1 MKKRLIIITFS
12 SPARFSRFSREIEKS
27 RRVLIPLQSPLPQN
41 TPVVLYPVIP
51 GETPPPPLH
60 GVISVRHGS
69 SSEIVFDAVAESIA
83 DNAGASLPTS
93 PAPAEKAAVG
103 KGGATQKFEW
113 LREIVSQ
120 GEHRPVAEESPE
132 RFEEPVSEKK
142 TLTTQE
148 QERVAPI
155 GTFIMNLTKA
165 ILRTGYY
172 DPGHPGAKTARRGL
186 YEEFQKVLAQSKELM
201 LTKEESRKHED
212 FSITGVLDSPV
223 AIRTIVGKGVAAL
236 FVPKLFEYFEKKNLL
251 SIAIKKRISE
261 EHFDAFIAVMSNP
274 EVDRA
279 TDKNAGRMLTD
290 ELVRHN
296 ITEISAVF
304 ASDQLNFEKNLPWRV
319 AMAMHRLAKDLNL
332 LPMFKG
338 INPDVI
344 RKMKQQSVQDI
355 IRPLAHPQLL
365 NDFLVNCYIIA
376 DHVVNM
382 APREIEQILV
392 DAFPA
397 RMLLPA
403 SQYTF
408 SELDWLK
415 KKAAEETGNERIF
428 QRLEGIKRILKM
440 IAGRVVVENIA
451 GGQHFLAFLYEN
463 DILSFEELPA
473 DAQYVIHSRQMADD
487 VRKNMADYEAGL
499 LNVKTGEDL
508 MIYVNC
514 FRRIAP
520 LLMESKDWGLL
531 RRIAA
536 GLRTASDAA
545 RNDETPKAELHGPD
559 PADNA
564 NVVVAGASD
573 TGQRLFGYIFGEQ
586 AHALVEAYE
595 NGNAETREQLNEFFD
610 ALGYFGIRIL
620 GRILCESK
628 DRNLRGQVTDLL
640 LQRPLETRQW
650 VIGVLN
656 NAKHPW
662 FVYRNAILILRDV
675 GTDPADADLVRVF
688 LEDGHPRLR
697 LEALS
702 TMVHLRPADVEELI
716 IDRIMDSDNRVNWR
730 AVKAI
735 AELPEISESGMKTL
749 LSMIT
754 ADMPEPSDA
763 AADHVKH
770 VARLITAIQGLPHI
784 PNPGKVEE
792 KILAFAKRF
801 AVTEKKWHRLLMR
814 SRSSEE
820 EILSLKTVVPL
831 LGRIGRSPSVQFLT
845 QMVLSYPELSDAVQQ
860 AIQSIQN
867 RKTEGQ

>member
-12 SPARFSRFSREIEKS
+12 SPGSYSRFAREVS
-27 RRVLIPLQSPLPQN
+27 QRRRVLIPLQSPLPKN
-41 TPVVLYPVIP
+41 TAVVLHPVFP
-51 GETPPPPLH
+51 GEKPPPPLH
-60 GVISVRHGS
+60 GAVSVRHGS
-69 SSEIVFDAVAESIA
+69 SSEIVFNGAAEAVGVDIGTPFP
-83 DNAGASLPTS
+83 AG
-93 PAPAEKAAVG
+93 PAPAEKAADG

-113 LREIVSQ
+113 LREIVSH
-120 GEHRPVAEESPE
+120 GEYRPAEEEAPK
-132 RFEEPVSEKK
+132 RFEEPLSEKK

-186 YEEFQKVLAQSKELM
+186 YEEFQKVLAHSTELM
-201 LTKEESRKHED
+201 LTKEESRDHED

-251 SIAIKKRISE
+251 SIAIKKQISE
-261 EHFDAFIAVMSNP
+261 AHFDAFIAVMSNP

-279 TDKNAGRMLTD
+279 SDKNAGRILTN
-290 ELVRHN
+290 ELVKHN
-296 ITEISAVF
+296 ITEISTVF
-304 ASDQLNFEKNLPWRV
+304 ANDQLNFEKNLPWRV

-376 DHVVNM
+376 EHVVNM
-382 APREIEQILV
+382 EPREIEQIIV

-397 RMLLPA
+397 QMLLPA

-415 KKAAEETGNERIF
+415 KKAAEETDNERIF

-440 IAGRVVVENIA
+440 IAGRIVVENIA

-487 VRKNMADYEAGL
+487 VRINMDDYQAGL
-499 LNVKTGEDL
+499 LNVQTGEDL
-508 MIYVNC
+508 MIYADC

-520 LLMESKDWGLL
+520 LLMESKDWGIL

-536 GLRTASDAA
+536 AVRSASNETRNNESTGLKLREADST
-545 RNDETPKAELHGPD
+545 
-559 PADNA
+559 DNA
-564 NVVVAGASD
+564 TGVGAGSAD

-586 AHALVEAYE
+586 AGALVRAYE
-595 NGNAETREQLNEFFD
+595 SGDAETRKQLNDLFNE
-610 ALGYFGIRIL
+610 LGYFGIRIL
-620 GRILCESK
+620 GQILCESK
-628 DRNLRGQVTDLL
+628 DRNLRGQVTDVLM
-640 LQRPLETRQW
+640 QRPLETRHW
-650 VIGVLN
+650 VTGVLN
-656 NAKHPW
+656 HSKHPW
-662 FVYRNAILILRDV
+662 FVYRNAILILREV
-675 GTDPADADLVRVF
+675 STDPADGGLVRVF
-688 LEDGHPRLR
+688 LEHEHPRLR

-702 TMVHLRPADVEELI
+702 TIVHLRPADVEELI
-716 IDRIMDSDNRVNWR
+716 IDRIMDSDERVNWR

-735 AELPEISESGMKTL
+735 AELPKISTSGMNTI

-754 ADMPEPSDA
+754 AGMTEQSDA
-763 AADHVKH
+763 ADDHVKH
-770 VARLITAIQGLPHI
+770 VARLITAIQGLRHI
-784 PNPGKVEE
+784 PNPGRVEGE
-792 KILAFAKRF
+792 ILKFAGGI
-801 AVTEKKWHRLLMR
+801 AVTDKKWSRLLKR
-814 SRSSEE
+814 SRDTGDDV
-820 EILSLKTVVPL
+820 LALKAAVPL
-831 LGRIGRSPSVQFLT
+831 LGRIGRSFSGEFLRR
-845 QMVLSYPELSDAVQQ
+845 LARSYPELSDAAKQ

-867 RKTEGQ
+867 RETVGQ

>member
-1 MKKRLIIITFS
+1 MKKRLIIITFT
-12 SPARFSRFSREIEKS
+12 SPGRFSRFSREVAQS
-27 RRVLIPLQSPLPQN
+27 RRVRIPLQSPLPKN
-41 TPVVLYPVIP
+41 TAVVLHPVVP
-51 GETPPPPLH
+51 GEKSPSPLH
-60 GVISVRHGS
+60 GVVSVRHDS
-69 SSEIVFDAVAESIA
+69 SSEIVFNGAAESIA
-83 DNAGASLPTS
+83 DDAGASLPTP
-93 PAPAEKAAVG
+93 PAPAEKTGG

-113 LREIVSQ
+113 LREIVSH
-120 GEHRPVAEESPE
+120 GERRPVEEEPPE

-186 YEEFQKVLAQSKELM
+186 YEEFQKVLAHSTELM
-201 LTKEESRKHED
+201 LTKEESRDHED

-279 TDKNAGRMLTD
+279 SDKNAGHILTN
-290 ELVRHN
+290 ELVKHN
-296 ITEISAVF
+296 ITEISTVF
-304 ASDQLNFEKNLPWRV
+304 ANDQLNFEKNLPWRV

-376 DHVVNM
+376 EHVVNM
-382 APREIEQILV
+382 EPREIEQIIV

-415 KKAAEETGNERIF
+415 KKAAEETDNERIF

-440 IAGRVVVENIA
+440 IAGRIVLENIA

-487 VRKNMADYEAGL
+487 VRKNMADYQAGL

-520 LLMESKDWGLL
+520 LLMESKDWDILH
-531 RRIAA
+531 RIAA
-536 GLRTASDAA
+536 ALGNASDAA
-545 RNDETPKAELHGPD
+545 RSDESPRPDLRQTDSAE
-559 PADNA
+559 NA
-564 NVVVAGASD
+564 NGAVAGAAD
-573 TGQRLFGYIFGEQ
+573 TEQRLFGYIFGEQ
-586 AHALVEAYE
+586 ADALALAYE
-595 NGNAETREQLNEFFD
+595 NGNAETRKQLNEFFHE
-610 ALGYFGIRIL
+610 LGYFGIRIF

-640 LQRPLETRQW
+640 MQRPSETRQW

-662 FVYRNAILILRDV
+662 FVYRNAILILREV
-675 GTDPADADLVRVF
+675 STEPADADLIRVF

-702 TMVHLRPADVEELI
+702 TMVRLRPADVEELI

-735 AELPEISESGMKTL
+735 AELPEISKSGMKTL
-749 LSMIT
+749 LSLIT
-754 ADMPEPSDA
+754 AGVPEQSDA

-770 VARLITAIQGLPHI
+770 VARLITAIHGLPHI
-784 PNPGKVEE
+784 PNPGKVEGE
-792 KILAFAKRF
+792 ILKFAGGIAVMDKKWPRLLKRSRDTGDDILA
-801 AVTEKKWHRLLMR
+801 
-814 SRSSEE
+814 
-820 EILSLKTVVPL
+820 LKAAVPL
-831 LGRIGRSPSVQFLT
+831 LGRIGRSFSEQFLT
-845 QMVLSYPELSDAVQQ
+845 RLARSYPELSDAAQQ
-860 AIQSIQN
+860 AIQSIHN
-867 RKTEGQ
+867 RETGGQ